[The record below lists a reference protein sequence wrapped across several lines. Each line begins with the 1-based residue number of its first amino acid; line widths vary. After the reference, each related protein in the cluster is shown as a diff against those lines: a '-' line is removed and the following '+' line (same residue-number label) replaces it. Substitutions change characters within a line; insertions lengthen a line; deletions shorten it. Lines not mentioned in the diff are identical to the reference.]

1 MDSEKVSL
9 LKLVLDELNA
19 QIPDFGWQVVS
30 PPASVMWAQGSTP
43 EDWMEI
49 NITQY
54 KVNEPKPTMS
64 LTEMAQAGMP
74 LPRRLLVG
82 TGSMYRVPKNEAE
95 ARQLVTRIASEY
107 GYPHD

>member
-1 MDSEKVSL
+1 MDSEKANL
-9 LKLVLDELNA
+9 LKLVFDELNE

-30 PPASVMWAQGSTP
+30 PPASVMWAQGSNP
-43 EDWMEI
+43 DDWMDI

-54 KVNEPKPTMS
+54 KGNEPKPTMS
-64 LTEMAQAGMP
+64 LMEMAQAGMR
-74 LPRRLLVG
+74 LPRQLLVG
-82 TGSMYRVPKNEAE
+82 TGSTYRVPENEAE